1 VSAGNLLG
9 LLDEKVEVKLP
20 GGSLI
25 VAWDSIGD
33 IYLSG
38 PAETVFCGEW

>member
-9 LLDEKVEVKLP
+9 FLDEKVEVKLP
-20 GGSLI
+20 GGLLI
-25 VAWDSIGD
+25 VEWNRVSD
-33 IYLSG
+33 IFLSG